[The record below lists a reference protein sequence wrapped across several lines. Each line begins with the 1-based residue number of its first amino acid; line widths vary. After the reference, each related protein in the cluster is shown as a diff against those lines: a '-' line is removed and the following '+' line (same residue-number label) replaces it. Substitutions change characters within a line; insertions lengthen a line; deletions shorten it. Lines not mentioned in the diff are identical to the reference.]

1 MAFQSREW
9 SGGQKLAG
17 GRRVTHAMAEP
28 ETSPRRRLAPED
40 REREIVRAAIAYYAE
55 HGFSGQTREL
65 AKQAGVSQALIFRY
79 FPTKEDL
86 LARVYQ
92 EVFGGDWSLDFA
104 ELQDRSTPLEARLV
118 AFYRGYSRLIL
129 DHDYTRLLLHAALAR
144 VDFHERLFAR
154 IAEDVY
160 PAVIAELRAHFGKPP
175 LDLQPATPPE
185 IEAVW
190 GLHAAIFFLG
200 IREHV
205 FGLQVPDADEMIAL
219 KIRLFLEGVGAPALM
234 D

>member
-1 MAFQSREW
+1 
-9 SGGQKLAG
+9 
-17 GRRVTHAMAEP
+17 MAEP
-28 ETSPRRRLAPED
+28 DASPRRRLAPED
-40 REREIVRAAIAYYAE
+40 REREIIRAAIAYYAE

-65 AKQAGVSQALIFRY
+65 ARRADISQALIFRY

-104 ELQDRSTPLEARLV
+104 ELEDRSKPLEARLV
-118 AFYRGYSRLIL
+118 AFYRGYARLIL
-129 DHDYTRLLLHAALAR
+129 DRDYTRLLFHAALAR

-154 IAEDVY
+154 IAEDIY

-175 LDLQPATPPE
+175 LDRYPATQPE
-185 IEAVW
+185 IEAIW

-205 FGLQVPDADEMIAL
+205 FRLQVPDADEMIAL
-219 KIRLFLEGVGAPALM
+219 KIRLFLEGVGKTM
-234 D
+234 IRD